1 MATQEGKL
9 PTKER
14 ILKHVPMPPTHRLTI
29 KEILDAN
36 GKPRADVI
44 KAHFILE
51 GRLEDEAALHIINEG
66 ANILRQEKTML
77 DVEAPITD
85 RERRDVC
92 GLGVL
97 QVTRPDYPYYNN
109 QSLIAGG
116 YTPWG
121 VIPLDTI

>member
-1 MATQEGKL
+1 
-9 PTKER
+9 
-14 ILKHVPMPPTHRLTI
+14 MPPTHRLTI

-77 DVEAPITD
+77 DVEAPITGIVFYLCFVNSISQGS
-85 RERRDVC
+85 R
-92 GLGVL
+92 
-97 QVTRPDYPYYNN
+97 
-109 QSLIAGG
+109 SLS
-116 YTPWG
+116 TKT
-121 VIPLDTI
+121 VK

>member
-1 MATQEGKL
+1 
-9 PTKER
+9 
-14 ILKHVPMPPTHRLTI
+14 MPPTHRLTI

-77 DVEAPITD
+77 DVEAPIT
-85 RERRDVC
+85 
-92 GLGVL
+92 GMNSFLFIL
-97 QVTRPDYPYYNN
+97 
-109 QSLIAGG
+109 LI
-116 YTPWG
+116 T
-121 VIPLDTI
+121 